1 MIRVFDANVIFR
13 LHNKDEL
20 LQRYD
25 KRGEVLRIA
34 VASRLEVG
42 FDGRRFYENETEVK
56 PLMSG
61 QRSRDL
67 PPKVSIILSCKADED
82 RCGCCLV

>member
-25 KRGEVLRIA
+25 RRGEVLRIA
-34 VASRLEVG
+34 VASTLKLALMGGV
-42 FDGRRFYENETEVK
+42 VK

-67 PPKVSIILSCKADED
+67 PSKVAH
-82 RCGCCLV
+82 LVMQGRRGQV